1 MSVRHRG
8 RELAFQILFQCDQTG
23 DKVNAV
29 VARFQELGRAN
40 ADAAEMAEDLAV
52 SAFKELEATD
62 AKIRAAA
69 EHWKL
74 ERLLSVDRAV
84 LRLAAYELAARPE
97 TPMEVVLDEAIE
109 LAKKF
114 GSDESPAFVN
124 GVLDRLAR
132 QLRPGTVMKARPN
145 ARAKPRGT
153 AIPKKKK
160 KPAAKA

>member
-1 MSVRHRG
+1 MGVRHRG
-8 RELAFQILFQCDQTG
+8 RELAFQILFQCDQTRDG
-23 DKVNAV
+23 VNAV

-40 ADAAEMAEDLAV
+40 ADAAAMAEDLAV
-52 SAFKELEATD
+52 AAYGRLEETD
-62 AKIRAAA
+62 KIIRAAA

-84 LRLAAYELAARPE
+84 LRLATYELASRPD

-124 GVLDRLAR
+124 GVLDRLMR
-132 QLRPGTVMKARPN
+132 QLRPD
-145 ARAKPRGT
+145 AKPSRPAKKAKGT
-153 AIPKKKK
+153 AIPKKRKA
-160 KPAAKA
+160 AAKA